1 MRDDKGRWVKGAA
14 SPNPGGRPAI
24 LGELR
29 EAARGYSQ
37 EALEVLA
44 SVMRDTEAPPAARVT
59 AARELLDRG
68 FGKAA
73 QSVEM
78 DVKVDM
84 ARAHAEV
91 LMELSQKARQAKAQ
105 AHMID
110 VTPSPA
116 IADIK
121 PSK

>member
-14 SPNPGGRPAI
+14 SPNPGGRPAV

-44 SVMRDTEAPPAARVT
+44 SVMRNPEAPPAARD
-59 AARELLDRG
+59 LLDRG